1 MPGPQ
6 RQLLNQDNMKAKPS
20 TKKSHAKPDPVL
32 RLKVRK
38 IRVVFDDPDATDSS
52 GGEEDEALS
61 PLSELR
67 KRKRVI
73 QEISV
78 YPYPQPETSSSAK
91 TLKTPKTPKGS
102 KPETGSVPKYRGVR
116 QRKWGKW
123 AAEIRDPIRGA
134 RVWLGTYDTAEL
146 ASEAYVAAS
155 KRLQAEKRTL
165 DEAATA
171 TATVTMAAATA
182 AAAASVT
189 SSNATYSLPSP
200 LSVFGVSGSG
210 SGSQVVD
217 SRDISVEP
225 LDMPAT
231 ADEEQKPISELFEQ
245 SQLAIPEMDF
255 GFDDA
260 DAFLVG
266 HLGDDDF
273 VGLDDLP
280 IWEQQ
285 FEIENFNFLDQ

>member
-6 RQLLNQDNMKAKPS
+6 RQLLNQDNMKAKPTS
-20 TKKSHAKPDPVL
+20 KKSHATKPDPIL

-61 PLSELR
+61 LLSELR
-67 KRKRVI
+67 KRKRFI

-78 YPYPQPETSSSAK
+78 YPYPQPETSSSTK
-91 TLKTPKTPKGS
+91 TLKAPKTLKGS

-134 RVWLGTYDTAEL
+134 RVWLGTYDTAEQ

-165 DEAATA
+165 EEAATA
-171 TATVTMAAATA
+171 TMA

-189 SSNATYSLPSP
+189 SSNATYSQPSP
-200 LSVFGVSGSG
+200 LSVFDVSGSG

-217 SRDISVEP
+217 SQEISVEP
-225 LDMPAT
+225 LDMQAT
-231 ADEEQKPISELFEQ
+231 AGEEQKPISELFEQ

-266 HLGDDDF
+266 DLGDDDF

>member
-6 RQLLNQDNMKAKPS
+6 RPLLNQDNMKAKPS

-61 PLSELR
+61 PLSEQR

-91 TLKTPKTPKGS
+91 TPKTLKGS

-165 DEAATA
+165 EEAATA
-171 TATVTMAAATA
+171 TATITMAAATA

-200 LSVFGVSGSG
+200 LSVFDVSGSG

-217 SRDISVEP
+217 SQDISVEP